1 MDAGQLVQN
10 LAWPAVTL
18 IIVLFLL
25 IYYKKFL
32 SDIVIQI
39 GPIVITAK
47 MNTEKLQAAASIAAA
62 MASKAGG
69 STAKEN
75 LANDEQSREIADT
88 VNKIMPRQLRRLAD
102 ASVLWVDDNPSYN
115 YYEKKSL
122 EVFGIHFTDSQ
133 STMDALEK
141 LRVNKYDVIIS
152 DMGRTEDKLAG
163 YKLLEEKQ
171 KLGDSSNL
179 PEHKEE
185 ARRKGALGSTNN
197 PKELFQLVLSA
208 IQSE

>member
-88 VNKIMPRQLRRLAD
+88 VNKI
-102 ASVLWVDDNPSYN
+102 DDNPSYN

-171 KLGDSSNL
+171 KLGDKAPFIIYSSSNL